1 MEEWG
6 FVDDRELES
15 FRGHKSC
22 STCGH
27 FGFAVLGQCQ
37 VLGCCHL
44 RQALLTPDY
53 DVKKLLLRERV
64 LTFFISKTSDTKEAL
79 GEALNAQQK
88 LVEILV
94 HQQFQEVREDQPAS
108 KVRQVGS

>member
-1 MEEWG
+1 MEEWA

-44 RQALLTPDY
+44 RQALLHSWLSPTEELQAL
-53 DVKKLLLRERV
+53 DVLLSR
-64 LTFFISKTSDTKEAL
+64 
-79 GEALNAQQK
+79 
-88 LVEILV
+88 
-94 HQQFQEVREDQPAS
+94 
-108 KVRQVGS
+108 

>member
-6 FVDDRELES
+6 FVDDQELES

-44 RQALLTPDY
+44 RQALLTP
-53 DVKKLLLRERV
+53 
-64 LTFFISKTSDTKEAL
+64 
-79 GEALNAQQK
+79 
-88 LVEILV
+88 
-94 HQQFQEVREDQPAS
+94 
-108 KVRQVGS
+108 GSHPLKSCKHWRYCSAVDPYSEGT

>member
-27 FGFAVLGQCQ
+27 FGFAVLGQRQ

-44 RQALLTPDY
+44 RQALLTPSSHPL
-53 DVKKLLLRERV
+53 KSCKHW
-64 LTFFISKTSDTKEAL
+64 TFCSAVDPYSEGT
-79 GEALNAQQK
+79 
-88 LVEILV
+88 
-94 HQQFQEVREDQPAS
+94 
-108 KVRQVGS
+108 